1 MFLFF
6 VTFRN
11 QLYVMI
17 RHTILAIIFCFL
29 FSSGFA
35 GTTTATD
42 KDTLTAPQTI
52 NHNYKLLAKRLKGEI
67 KIDGTP
73 DEADWQVANKA
84 TDFYMVL
91 PYDTSYSV
99 ARSEVMMAFDDKA
112 FYVAFIF
119 YDSIPGKRPVESL
132 RRDFM
137 FGNNDNFL
145 LFIDPFNDQTTGF
158 TFGLNAAGA
167 MWDGT
172 MSNGA
177 ASNLIWDSKWE
188 GKTQNY
194 DNRWSA
200 EMRIPFKSV
209 RYKKGV
215 DNWNVQFSR
224 LDLKLNEK
232 SAWAPVPRQFP
243 TASLAYAGKLNWETP
258 PPPSGLKLSL
268 IPYLFGS
275 VTKNFSNNESS
286 HFRKDF
292 GIDAKLGLSSS
303 LNLDLTYNPD
313 FSQAEVDDQVT
324 NLDRFELY
332 FPEKRQFFLE
342 NSDLFANYGTD
353 NIRPFFS
360 RRIGLDAPVDFGAR
374 LSGKIGNDWR
384 IGLMDMQ
391 TESEG
396 SYLSRNF
403 FVASVQKKVFS
414 RSNIGMIFVNKQQ
427 LNIPAGW
434 QGNDYNRI
442 AGIEYN
448 LASPNNFWTG
458 KAFLQQSFTPNR
470 QSSNSLSQGFNL
482 AYSRKTFLLELKQF
496 YVGKEFYAE
505 TGYVPRIDYFRINPR
520 ATVRFYP
527 KSGPIEYHGFFTE
540 VDDFY
545 QPDDMQLTD
554 REVSADYDF
563 QFKNRSLL
571 QFKSNYMFVKL
582 RNAFDPTNK
591 GDHYLPEGSEYHW
604 SDASLKFSS
613 DNRKMFK
620 YTLAAGYGGYFNG
633 KRWFTEGSIN
643 YRFQPYGYI
652 SVIYSYN
659 NLDLPN
665 PWTPT
670 GFWLVGPKLDLT
682 LRNNLFFTT
691 YVQYNEQADNLNINA
706 RFQWR
711 YKPVSDLF
719 LVYTDN
725 YFPGGLQ
732 AKNRA
737 LVMKLTYWFN

>member
-6 VTFRN
+6 VAFRN

-194 DNRWSA
+194 DNHWSA

-243 TASLAYAGKLNWETP
+243 S
-258 PPPSGLKLSL
+258 
-268 IPYLFGS
+268 
-275 VTKNFSNNESS
+275 
-286 HFRKDF
+286 
-292 GIDAKLGLSSS
+292 
-303 LNLDLTYNPD
+303 
-313 FSQAEVDDQVT
+313 
-324 NLDRFELY
+324 
-332 FPEKRQFFLE
+332 
-342 NSDLFANYGTD
+342 
-353 NIRPFFS
+353 
-360 RRIGLDAPVDFGAR
+360 
-374 LSGKIGNDWR
+374 
-384 IGLMDMQ
+384 
-391 TESEG
+391 
-396 SYLSRNF
+396 
-403 FVASVQKKVFS
+403 
-414 RSNIGMIFVNKQQ
+414 
-427 LNIPAGW
+427 
-434 QGNDYNRI
+434 
-442 AGIEYN
+442 
-448 LASPNNFWTG
+448 
-458 KAFLQQSFTPNR
+458 
-470 QSSNSLSQGFNL
+470 
-482 AYSRKTFLLELKQF
+482 
-496 YVGKEFYAE
+496 
-505 TGYVPRIDYFRINPR
+505 
-520 ATVRFYP
+520 
-527 KSGPIEYHGFFTE
+527 
-540 VDDFY
+540 
-545 QPDDMQLTD
+545 
-554 REVSADYDF
+554 
-563 QFKNRSLL
+563 
-571 QFKSNYMFVKL
+571 
-582 RNAFDPTNK
+582 
-591 GDHYLPEGSEYHW
+591 
-604 SDASLKFSS
+604 KF
-613 DNRKMFK
+613 
-620 YTLAAGYGGYFNG
+620 
-633 KRWFTEGSIN
+633 
-643 YRFQPYGYI
+643 
-652 SVIYSYN
+652 
-659 NLDLPN
+659 
-665 PWTPT
+665 
-670 GFWLVGPKLDLT
+670 
-682 LRNNLFFTT
+682 
-691 YVQYNEQADNLNINA
+691 
-706 RFQWR
+706 
-711 YKPVSDLF
+711 
-719 LVYTDN
+719 
-725 YFPGGLQ
+725 
-732 AKNRA
+732 
-737 LVMKLTYWFN
+737 